1 MRGDTAQQAEM
12 LVPMTPD
19 SFVPA
24 DHPIREIKAIVDGV
38 LHGLSPVFA
47 GMYAAAGRPSVP
59 PEHLLKALLLKS
71 LYSVRSERQ
80 LCERLHYDLLFKW
93 FLDLNIS
100 SPAFDPTSFTKNR
113 ERLLDHDVAGQF
125 FAAVLAE
132 ARRRQLLSSDH
143 FTVDGTLLE
152 AWASMK
158 SVRPRSDDDAPR
170 GGGKNPSV
178 DFRNSRRS
186 NLTHASTT
194 DPDARLARKADG
206 QTTRLCYAG
215 HALMENR
222 SGIITDILITQAT
235 GTAERAAAVEMLDR
249 RGGTR
254 RITLGA
260 DKGYDTHDFV
270 ADLRARDVTP
280 HVAQHTTRRRSRIDS
295 RVTRHPGYAQSQ
307 RKRKRVEEFFGWVKT
322 VGGGRKLAF
331 IGVVK
336 NQLWAY
342 MAAAAFNLVRIANIA
357 RAGA

>member
-1 MRGDTAQQAEM
+1 M
-12 LVPMTPD
+12 LC
-19 SFVPA
+19 
-24 DHPIREIKAIVDGV
+24 E
-38 LHGLSPVFA
+38 LSPVFA
-47 GMYAAAGRPSVP
+47 EMYADRGRPSIP

-100 SPAFDPTSFTKNR
+100 SPAFDPTSFTKDR
-113 ERLLDHDVAGQF
+113 DRLLDHDVAGQF

-158 SVRPRSDDDAPR
+158 SVRPRDDDAPS

-178 DFRNSRRS
+178 DFRGTRRS

-194 DPDARLARKADG
+194 DPDARLARKAAG

-222 SGIITDILITQAT
+222 NGIITDILITQAT
-235 GTAERAAAVEMLDR
+235 GTAEREAAVAMVDR
-249 RGGTR
+249 RRGTH

-260 DKGYDTHDFV
+260 DKAYDAQDFI
-270 ADLRARDVTP
+270 ADLRERAVTP
-280 HVAQHTTRRRSRIDS
+280 HVAQHTTRRRSRVDG

-331 IGVVK
+331 IGIMK

-357 RAGA
+357 RTGV

>member
-1 MRGDTAQQAEM
+1 MRGDATEQAEM
-12 LVPMTPD
+12 LLAMTPD

-24 DHPIREIKAIVDGV
+24 DHPIREIKAIVDRV
-38 LHGLSPVFA
+38 LRELSPVFA
-47 GMYAAAGRPSVP
+47 EMYADRGRPSIP

-113 ERLLDHDVAGQF
+113 DRLLDHDVAGQF

-158 SVRPRSDDDAPR
+158 SVRPRDDDAPR

-178 DFRNSRRS
+178 DFRGTHRS

-194 DPDARLARKADG
+194 DPDARLARKAAG

-222 SGIITDILITQAT
+222 NGIITDILITQAT
-235 GTAERAAAVEMLDR
+235 GTAEREAAVAMVDR
-249 RGGTR
+249 RGGRR

-260 DKGYDTHDFV
+260 DKAYDAQGFI
-270 ADLRARDVTP
+270 ADLRERAVTP
-280 HVAQHTTRRRSRIDS
+280 HVAQHLTRRRSRVDG

-357 RAGA
+357 RAAA

>member
-1 MRGDTAQQAEM
+1 MRGDTTQQAEM

-24 DHPIREIKAIVDGV
+24 GHPIRVIKLIVDGV
-38 LHGLSPVFA
+38 LRELSPVFA
-47 GMYAAAGRPSVP
+47 EMYPVWGRPSIP

-71 LYSVRSERQ
+71 LYSIRSERQ

-93 FLDLNIS
+93 FLDLNIT

-113 ERLLDHDVAGQF
+113 DRLLEHEVAARF
-125 FAAVLAE
+125 FAAVLEE
-132 ARRRQLLSSDH
+132 ARRRHLLSSDH

-158 SVRPRSDDDAPR
+158 SVHPRDDGAPR
-170 GGGKNPSV
+170 GGGKNPTV
-178 DFRNSRRS
+178 DFRHTRRS
-186 NLTHASTT
+186 NLTHASST
-194 DPDARLARKADG
+194 DPDARLARKSAG

-222 SGIITDILITQAT
+222 NGIITDILITQAT
-235 GTAERAAAVEMLDR
+235 GTAEREAAVEMVDR
-249 RGGTR
+249 RGGTH

-260 DKGYDTHDFV
+260 DKGYDTQDFV
-270 ADLRARDVTP
+270 AALRDRDVTP
-280 HVAQHTTRRRSRIDS
+280 HVAKHTRRPRTGIDG
-295 RVTRHPGYAQSQ
+295 RVTRHPGYEESQ

-331 IGVVK
+331 IGIVK

-342 MAAAAFNLVRIANIA
+342 MAAAAFNLVRIANIQ
-357 RAGA
+357 RASA

>member
-1 MRGDTAQQAEM
+1 MRGDTTRQAEM
-12 LVPMTPD
+12 LTPLTPD

-24 DHPIREIKAIVDGV
+24 DHPIREIKAIVDRV
-38 LHGLSPVFA
+38 LCKLSPVFA
-47 GMYAAAGRPSVP
+47 EMYADRGRPSIP

-113 ERLLDHDVAGQF
+113 DRLLDHDVAGQF

-158 SVRPRSDDDAPR
+158 SVRPRDDDAPR

-178 DFRNSRRS
+178 DFRHTHRS

-194 DPDARLARKADG
+194 DPDARLARKAAG

-222 SGIITDILITQAT
+222 NGIITDILITQAT
-235 GTAERAAAVEMLDR
+235 GTAEREAAVAMVDR
-249 RGGTR
+249 RGGRR

-260 DKGYDTHDFV
+260 DKAYDTQDFI
-270 ADLRARDVTP
+270 ADLRVRAVTP
-280 HVAQHTTRRRSRIDS
+280 HVAQHTTRRRSRVDG

-342 MAAAAFNLVRIANIA
+342 IAAAAFNLVRIANIA
-357 RAGA
+357 RAAA

>member
-1 MRGDTAQQAEM
+1 MRGETTRQAEM
-12 LVPMTPD
+12 LTPLTPD

-24 DHPIREIKAIVDGV
+24 DHTIREIKAIVDRV
-38 LHGLSPVFA
+38 LQELSPVFRE
-47 GMYAAAGRPSVP
+47 MYADVGRPSIP

-113 ERLLDHDVAGQF
+113 DRLLDHDVAAHF
-125 FAAVLAE
+125 FAAVRAE
-132 ARRRQLLSSDH
+132 AQRRQLLSSDH

-158 SVRPRSDDDAPR
+158 SVRPRDDDGPR
-170 GGGKNPSV
+170 GGGKDPTV
-178 DFRNSRRS
+178 DFRQTRRS

-215 HALMENR
+215 HALMEN
-222 SGIITDILITQAT
+222 SNGIITDILITRAT
-235 GTAERAAAVEMLDR
+235 GTAEREAAVAMLDR
-249 RGGTR
+249 RGRKR

-260 DKGYDTHDFV
+260 DKGYDTQDFV
-270 ADLRARDVTP
+270 ADLRGREVTP
-280 HVAQHTTRRRSRIDS
+280 HVAQHTTRRRSRIDG

-331 IGVVK
+331 IGIVK

-342 MAAAAFNLVRIANIA
+342 LAAAAFNLVRIANIA
-357 RAGA
+357 RASA